1 MEANVQE
8 ANTEHDHCLRFL
20 SPIPAQPDKLLKRK
34 PDYPYIKRNANTS
47 IRPCLSIHVQTM
59 PLVLSIPLR
68 PRIANGLALKCVHCR
83 TRYCSKEGEDD
94 RAIRDLPESG
104 GRKDTEVQI

>member
-1 MEANVQE
+1 
-8 ANTEHDHCLRFL
+8 
-20 SPIPAQPDKLLKRK
+20 
-34 PDYPYIKRNANTS
+34 
-47 IRPCLSIHVQTM
+47 M

-94 RAIRDLPESG
+94 RAVRDLTESG